1 MTEKFLIC
9 IDLDGTLLRDD
20 KTISEETKKY
30 LRFLETQGHYVCLTS
45 GRPTYN
51 VKKYYDEIGL
61 KSSPIISFNGHLA
74 KNTDK
79 NIEYLSHYFSKEE
92 VLSLYETLRANN
104 LGSTFLVM
112 NENKIF
118 VTKKDDFLLTF
129 YSSNE
134 TEINISENFENIF
147 NIDSVL
153 NIVFSLNSFDDKE
166 RTIKLINDSFPNYD
180 PRFWG
185 DYPFSEIYKKGV
197 SKSNSIDELAA
208 VLNIKSDH
216 IIVFGD
222 AQNDYEMIKN
232 HPNNYVM
239 KNGLDRLKNIA
250 KNVTEFD
257 NNNDGVLFELKKIF
271 S

>member
-1 MTEKFLIC
+1 
-9 IDLDGTLLRDD
+9 
-20 KTISEETKKY
+20 
-30 LRFLETQGHYVCLTS
+30 
-45 GRPTYN
+45 
-51 VKKYYDEIGL
+51 
-61 KSSPIISFNGHLA
+61 
-74 KNTDK
+74 
-79 NIEYLSHYFSKEE
+79 
-92 VLSLYETLRANN
+92 
-104 LGSTFLVM
+104 M

-118 VTKKDDFLLTF
+118 VTKKDDFLLAF

-166 RTIKLINDSFPNYD
+166 RTIKLISENFPNYD

-185 DYPFSEIYKKGV
+185 DYPFCEIYKKGV
-197 SKSNSIDELAA
+197 SKSNSIDELAS

-257 NNNDGVLFELKKIF
+257 NNNDGVLVELKKIF

>member
-1 MTEKFLIC
+1 MSEKFLIC

-74 KNTDK
+74 KNLEK

-118 VTKKDDFLLTF
+118 VTKKDDFLLAF

-153 NIVFSLNSFDDKE
+153 NIVFSLNSFNDKE
-166 RTIKLINDSFPNYD
+166 RTIKLINENFPNYD

-185 DYPFSEIYKKGV
+185 DYPFCEIYKKGV
-197 SKSNSIDELAA
+197 SKSNSIDELAS

-257 NNNDGVLFELKKIF
+257 NNNDGVLVELKKIF